1 MKNLFNLDDFSKED
15 IIEIIKRALEFK
27 NGLVKN
33 YSNKKVANLFYEAS
47 TRTHYSFVVAQQNLN
62 MQVTSVNVETSSTQK
77 NESLY
82 DTVKTFEALG
92 YDLVVIRH
100 SQNEYYKELENI
112 KIPIVSGGD
121 GILNHPSQ
129 SLLDLMSIYEKYET
143 FDGLTIT
150 IIGDIKHSRVAHTNI
165 KIMEKLGMKVY
176 ISGPKEFDDQS
187 APYIQYED
195 AIKESDIVMLLRV
208 QLERHDSID
217 FNKETYFNNYGLKM
231 SDVNKMKEN
240 AIIMHPAPINRN
252 IEIADDV
259 VECDKSIIFKQ
270 MTNGVYMRMAII
282 ERSLEL

>member
-33 YSNKKVANLFYEAS
+33 YFNKKVANLFYEAS

-187 APYIQYED
+187 APYIKYED